1 MANFVNL
8 MDVIYPVGSIYLS
21 TAATSPAASIGGT
34 WTKIENCFLAASGNT
49 YGASGGYAGSN
60 MITKLAIPDHQHQVV
75 AWNSAQQ
82 TYSPCAFW
90 RTNAG
95 GGNDWQLL
103 SYGNPTGSTG
113 WNLWTQGTWRVDD
126 NGNLVQ
132 TQQPFISYHYSV
144 NVWKRT
150 A

>member
-21 TAATSPAASIGGT
+21 TVAISPAASIGGT
-34 WTKIENCFLAASGNT
+34 WTQIKNCFLAASGDT
-49 YGASGGYAGSN
+49 YAASGEYAGSN
-60 MITKLAIPDHQHQVV
+60 MISELTIPDHQHQVV
-75 AWNSAQQ
+75 AWNSTQQ
-82 TYSPCAFW
+82 TYAPCAFW
-90 RTNAG
+90 GTNAG
-95 GGNDWQLL
+95 GGDIWQLL
-103 SYGNPTGSTG
+103 SYGNVSGSSG
-113 WNLWTQGTWRVDD
+113 WNLWTQGTWRIDN